1 MNQIDSQ
8 IRAKMDEFHSALTN
22 IAWGIADYVISEQ
35 RKKLADGLTNLY
47 IKASK
52 PRRPKKEATN
62 PVPTK
67 AEIPTL
73 TAWKAKKMAFI
84 ENRSG
89 TWDRGSGPYKIVGPG
104 QKIGTYE
111 LVNNSGK
118 KIISTV
124 TTLLSRWK
132 HTP

>member
-8 IRAKMDEFHSALTN
+8 IRTKMDEFYSALTN

-35 RKKLADGLTNLY
+35 RKRLAAGLTNLY

-52 PRRPKKEATN
+52 PRRPKKETTR
-62 PVPTK
+62 PDLIKTQ
-67 AEIPTL
+67 TDL
-73 TAWKAKKMAFI
+73 TAWKAKKMAFL

-89 TWDRGSGPYKIVGPG
+89 TWDRGGGPYKIVGPG

-111 LVNNSGK
+111 LINDRGK
-118 KIISTV
+118 KIVSTV